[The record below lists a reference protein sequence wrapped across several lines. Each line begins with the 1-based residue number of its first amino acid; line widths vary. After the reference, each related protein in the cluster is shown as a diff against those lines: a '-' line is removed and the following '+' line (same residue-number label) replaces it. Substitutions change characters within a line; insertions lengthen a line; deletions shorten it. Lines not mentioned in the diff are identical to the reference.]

1 MTYQQH
7 LGERDIPLSEPSC
20 FSYSHTL
27 KAFQCL
33 FLFNNDV
40 ACTCTWQ
47 QHFVVLKNIHMKVCY
62 ALYGYCIVVRRSCPN
77 KHLPV

>member
-7 LGERDIPLSEPSC
+7 LDEWDIPLSESSC

-27 KAFQCL
+27 KAFQYS

-40 ACTCTWQ
+40 ADTCTWQ
-47 QHFVVLKNIHMKVCY
+47 QRFIVLKRSMSKFIMHYMDIVSWSEEAVPINIF
-62 ALYGYCIVVRRSCPN
+62 
-77 KHLPV
+77 

>member
-7 LGERDIPLSEPSC
+7 LSEWDIPLSEASC

-40 ACTCTWQ
+40 ACTRTWQ
-47 QHFVVLKNIHMKVCY
+47 QRF
-62 ALYGYCIVVRRSCPN
+62 IVWKKSMG
-77 KHLPV
+77 KFIMHYMDIIS

>member
-7 LGERDIPLSEPSC
+7 LGEWDIPLSEPSC

-40 ACTCTWQ
+40 ACTCTLL
-47 QHFVVLKNIHMKVCY
+47 FEKNPCESLLCIIWI
-62 ALYGYCIVVRRSCPN
+62 LYHSQ
-77 KHLPV
+77 KKLSQ

>member
-1 MTYQQH
+1 MTYQQY
-7 LGERDIPLSEPSC
+7 LGEWDIPLSEPSC

-47 QHFVVLKNIHMKVCY
+47 QRFVI
-62 ALYGYCIVVRRSCPN
+62 
-77 KHLPV
+77 

>member
-7 LGERDIPLSEPSC
+7 LGEWDIPLSEPSC

-27 KAFQCL
+27 KALQCL

-40 ACTCTWQ
+40 ACTVLGNNALLFEKNLWQ
-47 QHFVVLKNIHMKVCY
+47 RLLCIIWILYHSQKKLSVPINIF
-62 ALYGYCIVVRRSCPN
+62 
-77 KHLPV
+77 